1 MSLYIKKIQ
10 DKKENVI
17 VIDVEAVDDFFYA
30 FYSIFRALSQP
41 MGGLLTP
48 LIKPILSNLEEYKRT
63 FLKYGKL
70 SFDYEGKTYH
80 IVLRRTK

>member
-1 MSLYIKKIQ
+1 MSLYIKKIE
-10 DKKENVI
+10 DKKDNVI
-17 VIDVEAVDDFFYA
+17 VLDVNAVDDFFFA

-48 LIKPILSNLEEYKRT
+48 FIKPILQNLEEYKRT

-70 SFDYEGKTYH
+70 SFTYEGQTYY
-80 IVLRRTK
+80 IVLRRQK